1 MQDRTTRDE
10 SYAHKIESQHDL
22 YPDKPPIAMYT
33 KIAEMSVQLQLRCDG
48 CGQESAAHMRFCKHC
63 GLRLPS
69 DDMSPLSEPDLPET
83 SVEPGYLVC
92 LQSNGSDGAIIP
104 LDKDQA
110 DIGRLE
116 GDIVFTDDPYLSARH
131 ARIQKRADGYYLVD
145 LQSVNGIYVRLTE
158 PAPLHHGDT
167 LLIGQQVLRLELLP
181 EAHSMGTAFQQ
192 GVKVFGTP
200 EVPRPARL
208 VQYTTEGVGRDS
220 YTIYRDETVLG
231 RESGD
236 IVFTD
241 DPFLSRRHATILRD
255 RVTGAFSLHDLGSSN
270 GTGLRIRLEH
280 KLRPGD
286 QIRMGRQLFRFEVE
300 ASPKGERLG

>member
-10 SYAHKIESQHDL
+10 SVVHRIEPQHDM
-22 YPDKPPIAMYT
+22 YPDNPPIAVYS
-33 KIAEMSVQLQLRCDG
+33 KLDEMKVPLQLRCDG
-48 CGQESAAHMRFCKHC
+48 CGEESVAHMRFCKHC
-63 GLRLPS
+63 GLRLSSNDALP
-69 DDMSPLSEPDLPET
+69 MSEPNLPET
-83 SVEPGYLVC
+83 AFESGCLVC
-92 LQSNGSDGAIIP
+92 LQANGSDGAIMP
-104 LDKDQA
+104 LDKEQA
-110 DIGRLE
+110 DIGRME

-145 LQSVNGIYVRLTE
+145 LQSVNGVYVRLTE
-158 PAPLHHGDT
+158 PASLQHGDT
-167 LLIGQQVLRLELLP
+167 VLIGQQVLRLELLP
-181 EAHSMGTAFQQ
+181 EAQPLGTAFQQ

-208 VQYTTEGVGRDS
+208 VQYTTEGVGRDT

-241 DPFLSRRHATILRD
+241 DPFLSRRHAAILRD

-286 QIRMGRQLFRFEVE
+286 QIRMGRQLFRFEVD
-300 ASPKGERLG
+300 ASHSGERLG